1 MKKLFIIVLGDI
13 MIKSEYAKIISEKT
27 NVPKYIVQN
36 VIDEFIELLSD
47 EIASN
52 EKTKISSFGTFQ
64 KSFIKAKNQFSPIDG
79 SKSNNEYFRISFKCS
94 KELTKKLHEKK

>member
-52 EKTKISSFGTFQ
+52 EKTNISSFGTFQ

-79 SKSNNEYFRISFKCS
+79 SKSNNEYFRMLKRIN
-94 KELTKKLHEKK
+94 KKTS